1 VDPLPERPPLDAVA
15 EEMDGHYWVQELVA
29 GEPLRFALGA
39 DGAIEFADGTAPLA
53 DPPERS
59 LRASVRHVRERL
71 DRAAV
76 REAAPDP
83 AAVTFSGV
91 GTRHDGV
98 AYDFQRLPPFLLAD
112 VRGPDGTLLP
122 ADEVAAVAERV
133 GLEPVPTV
141 RAEVRAAHEHPRDVG
156 TPPSAYRDALAAGV
170 VVREKGGVRG
180 VRRNEAARGAPEP
193 LPGEPA
199 AAAAVA
205 VTTRRVRDE
214 AERLADA
221 GREPDVDDVF
231 ERVLEQVYRA
241 EHGRFP
247 HDLDHGAFRSAAAER
262 VRALL

>member
-1 VDPLPERPPLDAVA
+1 VDPLPERPPLADVA
-15 EEMDGHYWVQELVA
+15 DEVDGHYWVQELVA
-29 GEPLRFALGA
+29 GAPLRFALGT
-39 DGAIEFADGTAPLA
+39 DGAIAFADGTAPLA

-76 REAAPDP
+76 REAVPDP

-91 GTRHDGV
+91 ATRHEGV

-112 VRGPDGTLLP
+112 VRGPDGRLLP

-141 RAEVRAAHEHPRDVG
+141 RAEVRAAHEDPQGVE
-156 TPPSAYRDALAAGV
+156 TPPSAYRDGPAAGV
-170 VVREKGGVRG
+170 VVREKAGVRG
-180 VRRNEAARGAPEP
+180 ARRNDAARRVPDS

-214 AERLADA
+214 AERLAAA
-221 GREPDVDDVF
+221 GREADFDAVF
-231 ERVLEQVYRA
+231 DRVLEQVYRA

-247 HDLDHGAFRSAAAER
+247 HDVDHGAFRSAAAER
-262 VRALL
+262 VREAL